1 LLINGDGSFHHA
13 LASASASVYFQG
25 EVMAAYAS
33 TLILIG
39 LAVLSYF
46 VHNTAVTVSILILL
60 AIKLTPLSQFFPYVE
75 KQGIQLGIIILT
87 VAVMAP
93 LASGSLPAASLLKSF
108 VHWQSI
114 VAILVG
120 IFVAWL
126 GGRGVNF
133 MSVQPSV
140 IGGLL
145 IGTVIGV
152 AFFRGVPV
160 GPLIAAGI
168 VSLFVVAK

>member
-1 LLINGDGSFHHA
+1 
-13 LASASASVYFQG
+13 
-25 EVMAAYAS
+25 MAAYAS
-33 TLILIG
+33 AFILIC

-46 VHNTAVTVSILILL
+46 VHNSAVTISILILL
-60 AIKLTPLSQFFPYVE
+60 VIKITPLAQFFPYVE
-75 KQGIQLGIIILT
+75 KQGITLGIIILT

-93 LASGSLPAASLLKSF
+93 LASGSLPASSLIKSF
-108 VHWQSI
+108 ANWQSL
-114 VAILVG
+114 VAIVVG

-126 GGRGVNF
+126 GGRGVSL
-133 MSVQPSV
+133 MSLNPTI

-168 VSLFVVAK
+168 VSLFVTQK

>member
-1 LLINGDGSFHHA
+1 
-13 LASASASVYFQG
+13 
-25 EVMAAYAS
+25 MAAYAS
-33 TLILIG
+33 TIILIC
-39 LAVLSYF
+39 LAILSYF

-60 AIKLTPLSQFFPYVE
+60 AIKLTPLAQFFPYVE
-75 KQGIQLGIIILT
+75 KQGVQVGIIILT

-93 LASGSLPAASLLKSF
+93 LVSGSLPATSLLKSF
-108 VHWQSI
+108 ANWQSV
-114 VAILVG
+114 VAIIVG

-126 GGRGVNF
+126 GGRGVSF

-145 IGTVIGV
+145 IGTIIGV

-168 VSLFVVAK
+168 VSLFVTAK

>member
-1 LLINGDGSFHHA
+1 
-13 LASASASVYFQG
+13 
-25 EVMAAYAS
+25 MAAYAS
-33 TLILIG
+33 TIILIC

-46 VHNTAVTVSILILL
+46 VHNNAVTISILILL
-60 AIKLTPLSQFFPYVE
+60 AIKITPLAQFFPYVE

-93 LASGSLPAASLLKSF
+93 LASGSLPASSLIKSF
-108 VHWQSI
+108 ANWQSI

-120 IFVAWL
+120 VFVAWL
-126 GGRGVNF
+126 GGRGVHF
-133 MSVQPSV
+133 MSAQPSV
-140 IGGLL
+140 SGGLL

-168 VSLFVVAK
+168 VSLFVATK

>member
-1 LLINGDGSFHHA
+1 M
-13 LASASASVYFQG
+13 QG
-25 EVMAAYAS
+25 KIMAAYAS

-39 LAVLSYF
+39 LAILSYF
-46 VHNTAVTVSILILL
+46 VHNTAVTLSILILL
-60 AIKLTPLSQFFPYVE
+60 AIKLTPLAQFFPYVE
-75 KQGIQLGIIILT
+75 KQGITIGIIILT

-93 LASGSLPAASLLKSF
+93 LASGSLPASSLIKSF
-108 VHWQSI
+108 ASWQSI
-114 VAILVG
+114 VAVLVG

-126 GGRGVNF
+126 GGRGVSY

-145 IGTVIGV
+145 MGTVIGV

-168 VSLFVVAK
+168 VSLFITAK

>member
-1 LLINGDGSFHHA
+1 
-13 LASASASVYFQG
+13 
-25 EVMAAYAS
+25 MAAYAS
-33 TLILIG
+33 TIILIC

-46 VHNTAVTVSILILL
+46 VHNNAVTISILILL
-60 AIKLTPLSQFFPYVE
+60 AIKITPLAQFFPYVE

-93 LASGSLPAASLLKSF
+93 LASGSLPASSLIKSF
-108 VHWQSI
+108 ANWQSI

-120 IFVAWL
+120 VFVAWL
-126 GGRGVNF
+126 GGRGVHF
-133 MSVQPSV
+133 MSAQPSV

-168 VSLFVVAK
+168 VSLFVATK

>member
-1 LLINGDGSFHHA
+1 M
-13 LASASASVYFQG
+13 QG
-25 EVMAAYAS
+25 KIMAAYAS

-39 LAVLSYF
+39 LAILSYF
-46 VHNTAVTVSILILL
+46 VHNTAVTLSILILL
-60 AIKLTPLSQFFPYVE
+60 AIKLTPLAQFFPYVE
-75 KQGIQLGIIILT
+75 KQGITIGIIILT

-93 LASGSLPAASLLKSF
+93 LASGSLPASSLIKSF
-108 VHWQSI
+108 ASWQSI
-114 VAILVG
+114 VGVLVG

-126 GGRGVNF
+126 GGRGVSY

-145 IGTVIGV
+145 MGTVIGV

-168 VSLFVVAK
+168 VSLFITAK

>member
-1 LLINGDGSFHHA
+1 
-13 LASASASVYFQG
+13 
-25 EVMAAYAS
+25 MAAYAS

-39 LAVLSYF
+39 LAILSYF
-46 VHNTAVTVSILILL
+46 VHNTAVILSILILL
-60 AIKLTPLSQFFPYVE
+60 AIKLTPLAQFFPYVE
-75 KQGIQLGIIILT
+75 KQGITIGIIILT

-93 LASGSLPAASLLKSF
+93 LASGSLPASSLIKSF
-108 VHWQSI
+108 ASWQSI
-114 VAILVG
+114 VAVLVG

-126 GGRGVNF
+126 GGRGVSY

-145 IGTVIGV
+145 MGTVIGV

-168 VSLFVVAK
+168 VSLFITAK

>member
-1 LLINGDGSFHHA
+1 
-13 LASASASVYFQG
+13 
-25 EVMAAYAS
+25 MAAYAS

-39 LAVLSYF
+39 LAILSYF
-46 VHNTAVTVSILILL
+46 VHNTAVTLSILILL
-60 AIKLTPLSQFFPYVE
+60 VIKLTPLAQFFPYVE
-75 KQGIQLGIIILT
+75 KQGITIGIIILT

-93 LASGSLPAASLLKSF
+93 LASGSLPASSLVKSF
-108 VHWQSI
+108 ASWQSI
-114 VAILVG
+114 VAVLVG

-126 GGRGVNF
+126 GGRGVSY

-145 IGTVIGV
+145 MGTVIGV

-168 VSLFVVAK
+168 VSLFITAK

>member
-1 LLINGDGSFHHA
+1 
-13 LASASASVYFQG
+13 
-25 EVMAAYAS
+25 MAAYAS
-33 TLILIG
+33 TIILIC

-46 VHNTAVTVSILILL
+46 VHNNAVTISILVLL
-60 AIKLTPLSQFFPYVE
+60 AIKITPLAQFFPYVE
-75 KQGIQLGIIILT
+75 KQGITLGIIILT

-93 LASGSLPAASLLKSF
+93 LASGSLPASALIKSF
-108 VHWQSI
+108 TNWKSI

-168 VSLFVVAK
+168 VSLFVAAK

>member
-1 LLINGDGSFHHA
+1 
-13 LASASASVYFQG
+13 
-25 EVMAAYAS
+25 MAAYAS
-33 TLILIG
+33 TLILIC

-46 VHNTAVTVSILILL
+46 VHNTAVTLSILILL
-60 AIKLTPLSQFFPYVE
+60 VIKMTPLSQFFPYVE
-75 KQGIQLGIIILT
+75 KQGITVGIIILT

-93 LASGSLPAASLLKSF
+93 LASGSLPASSLLKSF
-108 VHWQSI
+108 ANWQSI
-114 VAILVG
+114 IAILVG

-126 GGRGVNF
+126 GGRGVSF

-145 IGTVIGV
+145 AGTVIGV

-168 VSLFVVAK
+168 VSLFVTAK

>member
-1 LLINGDGSFHHA
+1 
-13 LASASASVYFQG
+13 
-25 EVMAAYAS
+25 MAAYAS
-33 TLILIG
+33 TIILVC

-46 VHNTAVTVSILILL
+46 VHNNAVTISILLL
-60 AIKLTPLSQFFPYVE
+60 LVIKITPLAQFFPYVE

-93 LASGSLPAASLLKSF
+93 LASGSLPASSLIKSF
-108 VHWQSI
+108 ANWQSI

-120 IFVAWL
+120 VFVAWL
-126 GGRGVNF
+126 GGRGVHF
-133 MSVQPSV
+133 MSAQPSV

-168 VSLFVVAK
+168 VSLFVAAK

>member
-1 LLINGDGSFHHA
+1 
-13 LASASASVYFQG
+13 
-25 EVMAAYAS
+25 MAAYAS
-33 TLILIG
+33 TIILIC

-46 VHNTAVTVSILILL
+46 VHNNAVTISILILL
-60 AIKLTPLSQFFPYVE
+60 AIKITPLAQFFPYVE

-93 LASGSLPAASLLKSF
+93 LASGSLPASSLIKSF
-108 VHWQSI
+108 ANWQSI
-114 VAILVG
+114 VAILGGV
-120 IFVAWL
+120 FVAWL
-126 GGRGVNF
+126 GGRGVHF
-133 MSVQPSV
+133 MSAQPSV

-168 VSLFVVAK
+168 VSLFVAAK

>member
-1 LLINGDGSFHHA
+1 
-13 LASASASVYFQG
+13 
-25 EVMAAYAS
+25 MAAYAS
-33 TLILIG
+33 TFILVCF
-39 LAVLSYF
+39 VLLSHF
-46 VHNTAVTVSILILL
+46 VHNSAVTISILILL
-60 AIKLTPLSQFFPYVE
+60 AIKLTPMSHFFPYVE

-108 VHWQSI
+108 ANWQSI
-114 VAILVG
+114 VAIVVG

-168 VSLFVVAK
+168 VSLFVAAK

>member
-1 LLINGDGSFHHA
+1 
-13 LASASASVYFQG
+13 
-25 EVMAAYAS
+25 MAAYAS
-33 TLILIG
+33 TFILIC

-46 VHNTAVTVSILILL
+46 VHNSAVTISILILL
-60 AIKLTPLSQFFPYVE
+60 VIKITPLAQFFPYVE
-75 KQGIQLGIIILT
+75 KQGITLGIIILT

-93 LASGSLPAASLLKSF
+93 LASGSLPASSLIKSF
-108 VHWQSI
+108 ANWQSL
-114 VAILVG
+114 VAIVVG

-126 GGRGVNF
+126 GGRGVNL
-133 MSVQPSV
+133 MSLNPTI

-168 VSLFVVAK
+168 VSLFVTQK